1 MVGEPKSIW
10 LKAKVQ
16 TVSNTS
22 LLIGE
27 NWPELLQ
34 VLFVSSQSQDP
45 GQRESA
51 FRIFTTTPGIIE
63 KQHEATVLSAFTK
76 GFKDS
81 DVTVSWHLYARGV
94 PANCTLGSNCRNGS
108 ILLILH
114 IDPEEFE
121 EEVLLFSPRNSQ
133 HSTAVKG
140 FRGF

>member
-1 MVGEPKSIW
+1 M
-10 LKAKVQ
+10 
-16 TVSNTS
+16 
-22 LLIGE
+22 
-27 NWPELLQ
+27 
-34 VLFVSSQSQDP
+34 LFVSSQSQDP

-81 DVTVSWHLYARGV
+81 DVTVSRHLYARGV

-114 IDPEEFE
+114 LDPEELE
-121 EEVLLFSPRNSQ
+121 EEVLLSSPRNSQ
-133 HSTAVKG
+133 HFTAVEGFWG
-140 FRGF
+140 FRQFIESFYVFN